1 MKQALSRSTNGINSV
16 VNQIKRNAIDRQASG
31 ALGAL
36 QGPAAIAAVGAG
48 LAAQPGSAINMALT
62 DTLDTLNTLIS
73 RLKYFK
79 FRSPL
84 LDIFNT
90 DI

>member
-1 MKQALSRSTNGINSV
+1 MNQALSGSLDGINSAFSE
-16 VNQIKRNAIDRQASG
+16 IKRSAIDRQASG

-62 DTLDTLNTLIS
+62 DTLDTFNTLLS
-73 RLKYFK
+73 RFKYFH
-79 FRSPL
+79 FSCL
-84 LDIFNT
+84 VLV
-90 DI
+90 